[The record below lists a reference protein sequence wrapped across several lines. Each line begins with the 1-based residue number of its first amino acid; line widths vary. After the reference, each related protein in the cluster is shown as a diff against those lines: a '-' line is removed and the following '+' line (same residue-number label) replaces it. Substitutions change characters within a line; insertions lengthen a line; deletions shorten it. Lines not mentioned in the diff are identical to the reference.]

1 MTSDHLRA
9 FTKDP
14 ALMTRI
20 AAVHALGDIWAM
32 GATPQAATATI
43 ILPRMSSAL
52 QSRTMSEIMSIA
64 GAVMR
69 DAGAEIVG
77 GHSSMGDEMTI
88 GFTLTGLCETAPIT
102 LAGGQPGDCLILTKP
117 IGKRCSYGG

>member
-9 FTKDP
+9 FTNDP

-20 AAVHALGDIWAM
+20 AAVHALGDMWAM

-43 ILPRMSSAL
+43 ILPRMSAAL
-52 QSRTMSEIMSIA
+52 QRRTMSEIMSIA
-64 GAVMR
+64 GDVMR

-77 GHSSMGDEMTI
+77 GHSSMGDEMTDRLH
-88 GFTLTGLCETAPIT
+88 TDRPVRR
-102 LAGGQPGDCLILTKP
+102 PP
-117 IGKRCSYGG
+117 R